1 MLNLAPRREIE
12 PGRFTIIVSCSERGD
27 EIKAPTQFLLPI
39 PRRARRPPLI
49 LGEVALNFAQPE
61 VRIEG
66 APPSTPPPPPR
77 IRMQNARARD
87 RRLLATKTHTEKENR
102 RGGRGARKEGTE
114 GRNAA
119 SWDGWLLTHVTTDI
133 SSRFC
138 CKSRAQRRRRE
149 RGREGMDAIFN
160 RRRRRR

>member
-66 APPSTPPPPPR
+66 APPSTPPPPR

-87 RRLLATKTHTEKENR
+87 RRLLATKTHGEGEPER
-102 RGGRGARKEGTE
+102 RKRSEE
-114 GRNAA
+114 GRNR
-119 SWDGWLLTHVTTDI
+119 GE
-133 SSRFC
+133 
-138 CKSRAQRRRRE
+138 E
-149 RGREGMDAIFN
+149 RGRLGWVAAHPRHDRHFVTLLL
-160 RRRRRR
+160 